1 MRNVKLTGREVSI
14 VRVIGF
20 AEAMTGAEILEATRM
35 DVEDITD
42 TLNGLM
48 SAGFVESTPYREE
61 VPVAEMPTTSF
72 EINPAY
78 VGDLRTAMIRR

>member
-20 AEAMTGAEILEATRM
+20 AEALSGAEILEATRM
-35 DVEDITD
+35 DAEDITD

-48 SAGFVESTPYREE
+48 SAGFVESIPYGEQ
-61 VPVAEMPTTSF
+61 VSADDLSATSF

-78 VGDLRTAMIRR
+78 ASDLRPAMIRR

>member
-1 MRNVKLTGREVSI
+1 MRNVKLTGREASV
-14 VRVIGF
+14 VRVIGY
-20 AEAMTGAEILEATRM
+20 AEAMTGAEILENTRM
-35 DVEDITD
+35 DADDITD

-48 SAGFVESTPYREE
+48 SAGFVESIPYREE
-61 VPVAEMPTTSF
+61 VSVEEMPATSF